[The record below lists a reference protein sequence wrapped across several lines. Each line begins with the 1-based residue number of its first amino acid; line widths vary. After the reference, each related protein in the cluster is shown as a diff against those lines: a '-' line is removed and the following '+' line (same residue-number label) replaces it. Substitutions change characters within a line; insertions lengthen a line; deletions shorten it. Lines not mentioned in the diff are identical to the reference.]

1 MIKIITDSTS
11 DIDLELAKE
20 LNVDIVPLNVIIDGK
35 GYKDRVDLQPDEFYE
50 LLKDSS
56 VLPTTSQPSP
66 QDYLTVY
73 EEAKKNKDSV
83 IVLTLSSMISGTY
96 QSAHIAA
103 DLAEYDDIHVVD
115 TLSATLGLRLLAYK
129 AVELRDQGKSV
140 QEIVNTIEELKHRVQ
155 IFAAVDTL
163 EYFYKGGRLSRTA
176 AAAGTLLKL
185 KPIVGLKEGA
195 VAVFGKARGTSKT
208 TAKVIELIHE
218 FGELDENELVC
229 IGYTEGAVGLDK
241 FEEGLKEEF
250 GFTKVIHGIIG
261 PVVGTHAGPGAKGLA
276 YFRKNI

>member
-20 LNVDIVPLNVIIDGK
+20 LNVEIVPLNVIIDGTE
-35 GYKDRVDLQPDEFYE
+35 YKDRVDLQPNQFYE
-50 LLKDSS
+50 LLQDSS

-66 QDYLTVY
+66 QDYLTLY

-83 IVLTLSSMISGTY
+83 IVLTLSSVISGTY
-96 QSAHIAA
+96 QSANIAA
-103 DLAEYDDIHVVD
+103 DLAEYDDIHVID
-115 TLSATLGLRLLAYK
+115 TLSATLGLRLLAHK

-140 QEIVNTIEELKHRVQ
+140 KEIVDCIEEAKHRVQ
-155 IFAAVDTL
+155 ILATVDTL

-185 KPIVGLKEGA
+185 KPIVGLKDGA
-195 VAVFGKARGTSKT
+195 VSMFGKARGASKT

-218 FGELDENELVC
+218 FGGLDTNEAVC
-229 IGYTEGAVGLDK
+229 IGYTGGAIGVDK

-250 GFTKVIHGIIG
+250 GFTKITHGIIG

-276 YFRKNI
+276 YFRKAV